1 MHYKD
6 LQIDNAVIEELMW
19 KQQEF
24 AREKINNSERAI
36 TIWALDKKLDEITF
50 VKPREQILVV
60 YENVYDKRYK
70 N

>member
-1 MHYKD
+1 MKYED
-6 LQIDNAVIEELMW
+6 LKIDNTIIEELMW

-60 YENVYDKRYK
+60 Y
-70 N
+70 